1 MYAVIQRY
9 TFDPTSSSELTRQIR
24 DEWVPLLRPLP
35 GFVAYYWLDSGAGMA
50 AALCVFEDQASAEA
64 ALALAADDGPTYLA
78 GLVSPPEILTGAI
91 TAYAN
96 AGL

>member
-1 MYAVIQRY
+1 MYAVMQRY
-9 TFDPTSSSELTRQIR
+9 TFDPTSSSELTRQIT

-35 GFVAYYWLDSGAGMA
+35 GFVAYYWLDSGAGVG
-50 AALCVFEDQASAEA
+50 AALSVFEDQAGAKA
-64 ALALAADDGPTYLA
+64 ALALAADCGPAHLA
-78 GLVSPPEILTGAI
+78 ALVGPLDILTGMI